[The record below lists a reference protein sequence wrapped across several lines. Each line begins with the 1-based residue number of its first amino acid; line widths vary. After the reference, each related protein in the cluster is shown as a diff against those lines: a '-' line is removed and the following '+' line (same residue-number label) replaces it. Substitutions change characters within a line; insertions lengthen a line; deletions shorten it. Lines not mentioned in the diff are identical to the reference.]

1 MKWEWRRF
9 LFSFVKKIF
18 HGKKTTFSDVQT
30 APLSEE
36 QLKAVSIA
44 PVALRPLQLLVGSA
58 QSIGKQRDHNEDSLF
73 TLNAILADGTSEL
86 PFGIF
91 MIADGMGGHQ
101 HGEIA
106 SGVAVRAFSHY
117 MLSRLY
123 LPFINLISESPGE
136 SIQELM
142 ETAVHESQQ
151 AVVRRAPGGGT
162 TLTAALVLGEQVTI
176 AHVGD
181 SRAYFVYPDGR
192 MQVITHD
199 HSLVHRLVEL
209 GQLNEDEALSHPQRN
224 VLYRAVGQSEPY
236 RPDIDTYQLPHPG
249 SLLICSD
256 GLWSVVAEN
265 QVFRIIKNAANPSI
279 ACHELVKA
287 ANDAGGPDNISVVLV
302 QFLA

>member
-1 MKWEWRRF
+1 

-18 HGKKTTFSDVQT
+18 RGKKTAFSDVQT

-36 QLKAVSIA
+36 QLKAVSVA

>member
-1 MKWEWRRF
+1 MNHR
-9 LFSFVKKIF
+9 
-18 HGKKTTFSDVQT
+18 
-30 APLSEE
+30 
-36 QLKAVSIA
+36 
-44 PVALRPLQLLVGSA
+44 
-58 QSIGKQRDHNEDSLF
+58 
-73 TLNAILADGTSEL
+73 
-86 PFGIF
+86 
-91 MIADGMGGHQ
+91 
-101 HGEIA
+101 
-106 SGVAVRAFSHY
+106 
-117 MLSRLY
+117 
-123 LPFINLISESPGE
+123 
-136 SIQELM
+136 
-142 ETAVHESQQ
+142 Q

-199 HSLVHRLVEL
+199 HSLVHQLVEL

-249 SLLICSD
+249 SLMICSD

>member
-1 MKWEWRRF
+1 M
-9 LFSFVKKIF
+9 FSFVKKLF
-18 HGKKTTFSDVQT
+18 RGKKTTFSDVQT

-36 QLKAVSIA
+36 QLKAVSIT

-91 MIADGMGGHQ
+91 LIADGMGGHQ

-142 ETAVHESQQ
+142 ETAVHEAQQ